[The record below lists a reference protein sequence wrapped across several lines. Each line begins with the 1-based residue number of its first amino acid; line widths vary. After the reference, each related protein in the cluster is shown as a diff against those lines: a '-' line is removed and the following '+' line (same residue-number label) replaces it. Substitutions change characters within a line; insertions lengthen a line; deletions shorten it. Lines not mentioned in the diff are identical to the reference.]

1 MWEDRVIEVALNV
14 NTQTYTIHVEPAT
27 TLLDALRDQLR
38 LTGTKRGCET
48 GSCGAC
54 TVLVDGR
61 TANACLI
68 PAVASDGSA
77 VTTIEGIAQDEA
89 FRPLRI
95 AFMDHDAFQCGYCTP
110 GQIVAAVGLLRE
122 GTLLSDDAI
131 RQGLSGNLC
140 RCGAYANIVAAVKT
154 TLAVSRGGSNRAI
167 G

>member
-1 MWEDRVIEVALNV
+1 VIEVALNV
-14 NTQTYTIHVEPAT
+14 NMRIYTIHVEPT
-27 TLLDALRDQLR
+27 STLLDALRDQLR

-61 TANACLI
+61 TANACLM
-68 PAVASDGSA
+68 PAVAADGSR
-77 VTTIEGIAQDEA
+77 VTTIEGIAQDDA

-110 GQIVAAVGLLRE
+110 GQIVSAVSLLMER
-122 GTLLSDDAI
+122 TPLSDDGI
-131 RQGLSGNLC
+131 RQGMSGNLC
-140 RCGAYANIVAAVKT
+140 RCGAYANIVAAIRT
-154 TLAVSRGGSNRAI
+154 TLATQGGRNRAI